1 MEWEATR
8 GLARRIRE
16 IRVEQFGECGGA
28 LLAEILGLP
37 ERTWHNYE
45 SGVTIPALVMLRFI
59 EATGADPRWLLTG
72 QGKRRSTAIAPEPRV
87 SH

>member
-1 MEWEATR
+1 MEWEVSR

-16 IRVEQFGECGGA
+16 IRVEQFGECGGT

-45 SGVTIPALVMLRFI
+45 SGVTIPALVILRFI
-59 EATGADPRWLLTG
+59 EATGADPHWLLTG
-72 QGKRRSTAIAPEPRV
+72 QGKSTAIAPDLRV
-87 SH
+87 SQ

>member
-45 SGVTIPALVMLRFI
+45 SGVTIPAPVILHFV
-59 EATGADPRWLLTG
+59 EVTGADPRWLRTG
-72 QGKRRSTAIAPEPRV
+72 QGDRYGDPRRGFDG
-87 SH
+87 